1 MNSIRSLCIYCGA
14 SLGHDPIHAAAA
26 AELGAA
32 LARAGVTL
40 VYGGGRVG
48 LMGLAADA
56 CLKAGGKVI
65 GIIPDFLFQR
75 ELGHG
80 GATELH
86 VVASMHERKAVMA
99 ELSDAFCALP
109 GGIGTLDETIEILSW
124 KQLGLHNKPVVLLD
138 LAGYWQP
145 FIALMDHVVGQGFA
159 RPGDRHLFTTADSVA
174 GVLAVAEA
182 QVAAT
187 PLEPV
192 KAERF

>member
-1 MNSIRSLCIYCGA
+1 MNKITSLCIYCGA
-14 SLGHDPIHAAAA
+14 SPGHDPVHAAAA
-26 AELGAA
+26 TELGAL
-32 LARAGVTL
+32 LAREKVTL

-48 LMGLAADA
+48 LMGLVADS
-56 CLKAGGKVI
+56 CLKAGGQVV

-86 VVASMHERKAVMA
+86 VVASMHERKTVMA
-99 ELSDAFCALP
+99 EKADAFCALP
-109 GGIGTLDETIEILSW
+109 GGIGTLDETVEILSW

-138 LAGYWQP
+138 LQGYWQP

-174 GVLAVAEA
+174 GVLPAARA
-182 QVAAT
+182 QASGA

-192 KAERF
+192 KAKRF